1 MCSNAMRRVTSTFY
15 STMYHDMSRDLIE
28 ILSLS
33 CYANIYMYCTQ
44 HMILNE
50 DLGIGIEVEEANWNV
65 LCVVLSVVYVLWE
78 CSD

>member
-1 MCSNAMRRVTSTFY
+1 MQIFTCN
-15 STMYHDMSRDLIE
+15 
-28 ILSLS
+28 
-33 CYANIYMYCTQ
+33 CTQ